1 MIVFGTN
8 ISVLRGK
15 TVCIKVE
22 KLYTYYMSIPIN
34 FYKLHN
40 FIALVADIIYVNN
53 VMLLV
58 KISPK
63 VSIFIYDN
71 TQ

>member
-58 KISPK
+58 KIPPK
-63 VSIFIYDN
+63 VSIFTYDN

>member
-63 VSIFIYDN
+63 VSIFTYDN